1 MVSGKEFRSTLRKPL
16 PNAPQQK
23 GCRLVPAFTIQ
34 SLQKGTCV
42 LPPPK
47 CNPFQEQPPKT
58 TNFKSSYKR
67 GDFPIAL
74 DAKAASITW
83 KVSKIHKT

>member
-1 MVSGKEFRSTLRKPL
+1 MVSGKEFRSTLSKPL
-16 PNAPQQK
+16 PNTRPQK

-47 CNPFQEQPPKT
+47 SNPFKEQTPKSK
-58 TNFKSSYKR
+58 NFKSSYKR

-74 DAKAASITW
+74 EAKSTNIVW
-83 KVSKIHKT
+83 KVRII